1 MAEPFLSIQHVRKS
15 YGSNTVVQDFSLDV
29 EPGEFVS
36 FLGPSGCGKTTVL
49 RMVAG
54 FEEPSAGKIVVAG
67 KDITRLKPNQRN
79 VGMVFQAYALFPN
92 LTVAQNIAFGLKVA
106 GMSKADAD
114 KRVAEMLDMIKLPQ
128 MADRYPYQLSGGQQ
142 QRIAL
147 ARAIAPKPKLLLLD
161 EPLSALDAK
170 VRVSLREEIRSIQK
184 KLGITTI
191 FVTHD
196 QEEALS
202 ISDRIAVMYGG
213 KAEQVGTPFEIYNRP
228 ATKFVANF
236 VGTLNVLEGKV
247 TDAASGTVQVN
258 TQEVSLKGK
267 LNGSK
272 SGDTLSLALRP
283 EAISLGRQPGR
294 DSSLS
299 GEISEVH
306 FLGSVIR
313 VRVGIGGNTVSL
325 DTFNSPATPP
335 PAVGEKADISFSS
348 SDMLVLHWLS
358 EPTSAAH
365 SSRRDERLRDR
376 LKDGQRFHPRGV
388 GFQRREVG
396 QRHQPGMRFA
406 DEAQHAATAM
416 SAWPMRSPNQ

>member
-15 YGSNTVVQDFSLDV
+15 YGANTVVQDFNLDV

-106 GMSKADAD
+106 GMPKADSD
-114 KRVAEMLDMIKLPQ
+114 RRVAEMLGIIKLPQ

-236 VGTLNVLEGKV
+236 VGTLNVLEGTV
-247 TDAASGTVQVN
+247 TDAGAGRVRVN
-258 TQEVSLKGK
+258 SQEVALKGK

-283 EAISLGRQPGR
+283 EAISLARQPGH
-294 DSSLS
+294 DTSLS
-299 GEISEVH
+299 GEIAEVH

-325 DTFNSPATPP
+325 DTFNNSTTPP
-335 PAVGEKADISFSS
+335 PAVGDKADISFASG
-348 SDMLVLHWLS
+348 DMLVLH
-358 EPTSAAH
+358 
-365 SSRRDERLRDR
+365 
-376 LKDGQRFHPRGV
+376 
-388 GFQRREVG
+388 
-396 QRHQPGMRFA
+396 
-406 DEAQHAATAM
+406 
-416 SAWPMRSPNQ
+416 